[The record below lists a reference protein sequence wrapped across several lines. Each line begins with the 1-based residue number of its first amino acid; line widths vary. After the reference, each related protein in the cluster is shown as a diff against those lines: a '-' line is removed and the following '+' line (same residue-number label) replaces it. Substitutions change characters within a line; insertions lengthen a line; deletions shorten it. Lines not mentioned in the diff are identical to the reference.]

1 MIKIKQKIMEL
12 ENKINLLQKN
22 LDMALEVFAS
32 MQKDNETAKSS
43 PALTYKEV
51 LDEWLNGKSV

>member
-1 MIKIKQKIMEL
+1 MEL

-32 MQKDNETAKSS
+32 MQKDNESAKSS

-51 LDEWLNGKSV
+51 LDEWLNGKSA